1 MKRLSTLLARALLVG
16 LGLLGICGFTTLF
29 GISKATAFTPQAASP
44 SFVRIIHASPFVGT
58 ADVFVDGSKL
68 LSSFPFGQVTG
79 YATIPPGPHKVQIAL
94 VGKGIGASALT
105 ETLSVS
111 PGVAYTVAAIGTQ
124 ASNLSLQVFVDDNT
138 LSPGTAKLRAY
149 ELSPDAGSVMVS
161 SSGKMLVNGI
171 SYQNASDYLVV
182 PAGAYTFDVSSSTNS
197 ATLSTSAT
205 LGANMVASLFVVG
218 MFNGTPKS
226 ELVSAQTAG
235 LPGVPNTGSDPNAFS
250 PVDAAQGQPPTSSMP
265 WLWPLGIAV
274 LLFVGSG
281 FFLRRVTTKRDP
293 GSR

>member
-68 LSSFPFGQVTG
+68 LSSFPFGQITG

-250 PVDAAQGQPPTSSMP
+250 PADAAQGQPSTSSVP

>member
-29 GISKATAFTPQAASP
+29 GISKATAFMPQAASP

-79 YATIPPGPHKVQIAL
+79 SATIPPGPHKVQIAL
-94 VGKGIGASALT
+94 VGTGIGASALT
-105 ETLSVS
+105 QTLSVS

-235 LPGVPNTGSDPNAFS
+235 LPGVPNTGSDPNTFS